1 MLGFVNGN
9 HPGVTSGWVGSSG
22 TEKGSLLSFDEL
34 LTSDGFGQKIKVESL
49 WLSSLLD
56 EEDERH
62 FLKVIFINYK
72 N

>member
-1 MLGFVNGN
+1 MPGFVNGD

-34 LTSDGFGQKIKVESL
+34 LTSDRFSQKIKVESF
-49 WLSSLLD
+49 WLSGLLD

-62 FLKVIFINYK
+62 FLKKFY
-72 N
+72 